1 MIKQEVKEAGPKEVV
16 ASVSTRVGVIG
27 ARAPGQLPQG
37 EMQVINVK
45 RALKFSEDHRDYL

>member
-37 EMQVINVK
+37 EMQVINAK
-45 RALKFSEDHRDYL
+45 RALKVSEDHRD